1 MNLRSLFAKPKD
13 APKGLTVE
21 LSSHCGYDCA
31 PCPLNFYT
39 EGVRRQHADA
49 ARLLEVFRESAP
61 LGVIDFTGWG
71 EGLLH
76 PELISLVSAAA
87 RAAKE
92 VTLTTAGSLLSEE
105 KSRGLLGAGLSYL
118 MVSLDAAT
126 AETYSKLKHKDEFD
140 LVVENVRR
148 FLALRG
154 RGGPR
159 VALSFIV
166 MRENLAEAASFA
178 RLSAQLGVDQIV
190 FKTLVPFAREEL
202 TRSVDSHYYAGL
214 PEGLAARAR
223 GEVLEAA
230 ALAAGAGVE
239 VAWFGDFETAG
250 RHPCMAYAE
259 ERPFLRA
266 DGALS
271 PCCMAAYPVQRISK
285 AGEARN
291 QAPVV
296 LGSFAAKSVGELWR
310 QGPHRDF
317 RRSLSD
323 PRAPLPAAC
332 RDCPVC
338 ENFAMRVFPAG
349 ARIVSGKAPSDRA
362 ALTPG
367 PSPKVGRG
375 VPGRAG

>member
-1 MNLRSLFAKPKD
+1 MNLRSLFGKSKD
-13 APKGLTVE
+13 GPRGLTVE

-39 EGVRRQHADA
+39 EGVKRQHADA
-49 ARLLEVFRESAP
+49 ARLLDVFREAAP

-76 PELISLVSAAA
+76 PELIPLVAAAA

-105 KSRGLLGAGLSYL
+105 KSRALIGAGLSYL

-126 AETYSKLKHKDEFD
+126 PRGYSKLKHKDEFEI
-140 LVVENVRR
+140 VVENVRR
-148 FLALRG
+148 FLKLRG
-154 RGGPR
+154 RGRPR

-166 MRENLAEAASFA
+166 MRENLAEAVPFA
-178 RLSAQLGVDQIV
+178 RLSADLGVDQIV
-190 FKTLVPFAREEL
+190 FKTVVPFAKDEL
-202 TRSVDSHYYAGL
+202 SRSVDSHYYAGL

-223 GEVLEAA
+223 EQVLEAA
-230 ALAAGAGVE
+230 TLAAGAGVE
-239 VAWFGDFETAG
+239 AAWFGDFESAG
-250 RHPCMAYAE
+250 RHKCMAYAE

-271 PCCMAAYPVQRISK
+271 PCCMAAYPVQRISR
-285 AGEARN
+285 AGEAGN

-296 LGSFAAKSVGELWR
+296 TGSFAEKSVGELWR
-310 QGPHRDF
+310 EESYENF
-317 RRSLSD
+317 RRSLAD
-323 PRAPLPAAC
+323 PAAPLPAAC

-338 ENFAMRVFPAG
+338 ENFAMRVFPADV
-349 ARIVSGKAPSDRA
+349 RIVSGKARSDSA
-362 ALTPG
+362 ALPPG